1 MENARKYL
9 PLIVGGLVAIALF
22 FVSRKMRKGEQ
33 ANTER
38 STILE
43 KAREAKLAKSILRKS
58 DDDQS
63 STYSEISA

>member
-33 ANTER
+33 ANSER

-43 KAREAKLAKSILRKS
+43 KAREAKLAKSILRKTEEE
-58 DDDQS
+58 DDSQS
-63 STYSEISA
+63 IAV

>member
-1 MENARKYL
+1 VENARKYL

-43 KAREAKLAKSILRKS
+43 KAREAKLAKSILRKTEEE
-58 DDDQS
+58 DDSQS
-63 STYSEISA
+63 IAV

>member
-1 MENARKYL
+1 MENARKFL
-9 PLIVGGLVAIALF
+9 PLIVGSLVAIALF

-43 KAREAKLAKSILRKS
+43 KAREAKLAKSILRKTDEE
-58 DDDQS
+58 DDSQS
-63 STYSEISA
+63 IAV

>member
-22 FVSRKMRKGEQ
+22 FLSRKMRKGEQ
-33 ANTER
+33 TNSER

-43 KAREAKLAKSILRKS
+43 KAREAKLAKSILRKTEEE
-58 DDDQS
+58 DDTQS
-63 STYSEISA
+63 IAV